1 MSPIFRALPWV
12 AASLGIA
19 VASIFELIPE
29 AMAQTLIVVVPAL
42 MVATITR
49 KPCALRRRGA

>member
-1 MSPIFRALPWV
+1 MSQIFRALLWV

-19 VASIFELIPE
+19 AASIFELIPE
-29 AMAQTLIVVVPAL
+29 AMAQTLIIVVPAL

-49 KPCALRRRGA
+49 KPCMLRRRSA